1 MMYISALPEG
11 VTQMRQSLVVPLIAA
26 VSWLAFPPSA
36 VEAVEVKPVGDV
48 VPYHRPKCVN
58 FRNLKTDKPEI
69 FNNCDKPLTIGLA
82 SFDGDRYLGTRIYH
96 VWRKTTRPFKSIG
109 DAVVVDWVKDWA
121 SEGADD
127 GSQFLSFSQV
137 QDGVDQL
144 WYVKNSSPR
153 HNAFALKLFYNYY
166 GITHAVH
173 YVLAPNETAPVF
185 SFHNDVG
192 RVMIEWSR
200 LDPE

>member
-1 MMYISALPEG
+1 
-11 VTQMRQSLVVPLIAA
+11 VRLIAILCFLPLLSA
-26 VSWLAFPPSA
+26 A

-48 VPYHRPKCVN
+48 VPYARPKCVTL
-58 FRNLKTDKPEI
+58 RNIKTDKPEI
-69 FNNCDKPLTIGLA
+69 FNNCDEPLTIGLA
-82 SFDGDRYLGTRIYH
+82 SFDGDKYLGTRVFH
-96 VWRKTTRPFKSIG
+96 VWRKTKRVFKPLG
-109 DAVVVDWVKDWA
+109 TLAAVDWVKDWV

-127 GSQFLSFSQV
+127 GSQYLTFSQT

-144 WYVKNSSPR
+144 WHVKNNSPTQ
-153 HNAFALKLFYNYY
+153 HNAFALKLFYDYY

-192 RVMIEWSR
+192 RVVIDWSR